1 MKNISILTFIRIL
14 FTFVFLA
21 IFVAFG
27 LFIRMDIKKYKL
39 QQQERYELIA
49 NGFLSGFDYLS
60 SDEQWTQLY
69 EKFEVSP
76 VDEDEL
82 KLEIL
87 NDAKTIYKK
96 ESNGTRIRIFSL
108 YLNNYIYVQQ
118 GRFNLMLKDI
128 QKRSYSASIA
138 IALLLMICI
147 ILIVF
152 YMMLIKK
159 LRPLKKLHKAI
170 LDFSHGDLNISQLTT
185 SNDEIGQISRSFN
198 EAITNINNL
207 INSRNLFM
215 RNMMHELKTPVAKGM
230 ILANM
235 IETKN
240 TQDKELLISTLEQ
253 MNELISTLANI
264 EKISMINQSIVKEK
278 IKFEDILN
286 NVKKQL
292 YLHKDE
298 MSEQNCSMELI
309 VNIELFTIVVKNLID
324 NALKYSTTIPIEV
337 KCEKNKITVVS
348 VGEKLSQPL
357 SYYMQPF
364 SQEKKNSQGFGLGLY
379 IVNEI
384 LKIHQFSLKY
394 EYKNNKNSFIID
406 LS

>member
-14 FTFVFLA
+14 FIFVFLA

-39 QQQERYELIA
+39 QQQDRYELIA

-60 SDEQWTQLY
+60 SDEQWTLLY
-69 EKFEVSP
+69 EKFEVRP
-76 VDEDEL
+76 VEEDEL

-87 NDAKTIYKK
+87 NDAKTIFKK

-118 GRFNLMLKDI
+118 GRFNLMLKDVK
-128 QKRSYSASIA
+128 KRSYSASIA
-138 IALLLMICI
+138 IALFLMICI

-152 YMMLIKK
+152 YIMLIKK

-170 LDFSHGDLNISQLTT
+170 MEFGQGDLNVSQLSTT
-185 SNDEIGQISRSFN
+185 KDEIGQISRSFN
-198 EAITNINNL
+198 DAITNINTL

-235 IETKN
+235 IETN
-240 TQDKELLISTLEQ
+240 NQQDKQLLINTLEQ
-253 MNELISTLANI
+253 MNQLISTLANI
-264 EKISMINQSIVKEK
+264 EKISMINQTI
-278 IKFEDILN
+278 IKNKTNFNDILDDI
-286 NVKKQL
+286 KKQL

-298 MSEQNCSMELI
+298 MVEQNCSIDII
-309 VNIELFTIVVKNLID
+309 VNVELFTIVVKNLID
-324 NALKYSTTIPIEV
+324 NALKYGKSIPIYL
-337 KCEKNKITVVS
+337 KCEEDQIIVS
-348 VGEKLSQPL
+348 SKGDKLKQPL
-357 SYYMQPF
+357 EYYIQPF
-364 SQEKKNSQGFGLGLY
+364 SQEKKNSSGFGLGLY

-384 LKIHQFSLKY
+384 LKLHQFKL
-394 EYKNNKNSFIID
+394 EYNYQDGINSFIIK
-406 LS
+406 L

>member
-14 FTFVFLA
+14 FIFVFLA

-39 QQQERYELIA
+39 QQQDRYELIA

-60 SDEQWTQLY
+60 SDEQWTLLY
-69 EKFEVSP
+69 EKFEVRP
-76 VDEDEL
+76 VEEDEL

-87 NDAKTIYKK
+87 NDAKTIFKK

-118 GRFNLMLKDI
+118 GRFNLMLKDVK
-128 QKRSYSASIA
+128 KRSYSASIA
-138 IALLLMICI
+138 IALFLMICI

-152 YMMLIKK
+152 YIMLIKK

-170 LDFSHGDLNISQLTT
+170 MEFGQGDLNVSQLSTT
-185 SNDEIGQISRSFN
+185 KDEIGQISRSFN
-198 EAITNINNL
+198 DAITNINTL

-235 IETKN
+235 IETN
-240 TQDKELLISTLEQ
+240 NQQDKQLLINTLEQ
-253 MNELISTLANI
+253 MNQLISTLANI
-264 EKISMINQSIVKEK
+264 EKISMINQTI
-278 IKFEDILN
+278 IKNKTNFNDILDDI
-286 NVKKQL
+286 KKQL

-298 MSEQNCSMELI
+298 MVEQNCSIDII
-309 VNIELFTIVVKNLID
+309 VNVELFTIVVKNLID
-324 NALKYSTTIPIEV
+324 NALKYGKSIPIYL
-337 KCEKNKITVVS
+337 KCEEDKIIVS
-348 VGEKLSQPL
+348 SKGDKLQQPL
-357 SYYMQPF
+357 EYYIQPF
-364 SQEKKNSQGFGLGLY
+364 SQEKKNSSGFGLGLY

-384 LKIHQFSLKY
+384 LKLHQFKL
-394 EYKNNKNSFIID
+394 EYNYQDGINSFIIK
-406 LS
+406 L

>member
-14 FTFVFLA
+14 FIFVFLA

-39 QQQERYELIA
+39 QQQDRYELIA

-60 SDEQWTQLY
+60 SDEQWTLLY
-69 EKFEVSP
+69 EKFEVRP
-76 VDEDEL
+76 VEEDEL

-87 NDAKTIYKK
+87 NDAKTIFKK

-118 GRFNLMLKDI
+118 GRFNLMLKDVK
-128 QKRSYSASIA
+128 KRSYSASIA
-138 IALLLMICI
+138 IALFLMICI

-152 YMMLIKK
+152 YIMLIKK

-170 LDFSHGDLNISQLTT
+170 MEFGQGDLNVSQLSTT
-185 SNDEIGQISRSFN
+185 KDEIGQISRSFN
-198 EAITNINNL
+198 DAITNINTL

-235 IETKN
+235 IETN
-240 TQDKELLISTLEQ
+240 NQQDKQLLINTLEQ
-253 MNELISTLANI
+253 MNQLISTLANI
-264 EKISMINQSIVKEK
+264 EKISMINQTI
-278 IKFEDILN
+278 IKNKTNFNDILDDI
-286 NVKKQL
+286 KKQL

-298 MSEQNCSMELI
+298 MVEQNCSIDII
-309 VNIELFTIVVKNLID
+309 VNVELFTIVVKNLID
-324 NALKYSTTIPIEV
+324 NALKYGKSIPIYL
-337 KCEKNKITVVS
+337 KCEEDQIIVS
-348 VGEKLSQPL
+348 SKGDKLQQPL
-357 SYYMQPF
+357 EYYIQPF
-364 SQEKKNSQGFGLGLY
+364 SQEKKNSSGFGLGLY

-384 LKIHQFSLKY
+384 LKLHQFKL
-394 EYKNNKNSFIID
+394 EYNYQDGINSFIIK
-406 LS
+406 L

>member
-14 FTFVFLA
+14 FIFVFLA

-76 VDEDEL
+76 IEEDEL

-118 GRFNLMLKDI
+118 GRFNLMLKDV

-152 YMMLIKK
+152 YWMLIKK

-170 LDFSHGDLNISQLTT
+170 LDFSQGDLHVSQLVT
-185 SNDEIGQISRSFN
+185 SKDEIGQISRSFN
-198 EAITNINNL
+198 EAIENINHL

-235 IETKN
+235 IETNNQKD
-240 TQDKELLISTLEQ
+240 QELLVNTFEQ

-264 EKISMINQSIVKEK
+264 EKISMINHTVVKKKVEFSEILDK
-278 IKFEDILN
+278 I
-286 NVKKQL
+286 KKQL

-298 MSEQNCSMELI
+298 MKEENCSIDLI
-309 VNIELFTIVVKNLID
+309 VNIELFTIVIKNLID
-324 NALKYSTTIPIEV
+324 NALKYGTSIPIEV
-337 KCEKNKITVVS
+337 KCTNKKIIIS
-348 VGEKLSQPL
+348 SYGEKLKQPL
-357 SYYMQPF
+357 EYYLQPF

-384 LKIHQFSLKY
+384 INIHQFKFDY
-394 EYKNNKNSFIID
+394 VFENDKNNFIIY